1 MLFCWEDV
9 REIDDICVCEAVDD
23 SSNPNKLAVSIS
35 TSQRLV
41 EVILLVDEILH
52 QPTCMTTCREWDIY
66 ILYLHIYHINWLISL
81 ISEPTVCLAERV
93 DGLRGHFFDSQNACC
108 DLLFLLNTLKTVVNS
123 KQPGPNISHQ
133 TPGKTPF
140 QEFFGLTINHIKNLR
155 LWTRPVWKT
164 SSWVFLPPKKS
175 SRKGRYQPASST
187 KEKDRFLDNVLS
199 EAKRARFRVQK
210 NLLDV
215 WGKPKPWELLKDDI
229 IQSSCKL
236 GRWA

>member
-1 MLFCWEDV
+1 MIQQPSCWWLFH
-9 REIDDICVCEAVDD
+9 
-23 SSNPNKLAVSIS
+23 PKKLAVL
-35 TSQRLV
+35 RLNDS
-41 EVILLVDEILH
+41 LKSYCCWMKSCTN
-52 QPTCMTTCREWDIY
+52 QPGMKTCREWDIY
-66 ILYLHIYHINWLISL
+66 HINWWFYR
-81 ISEPTVCLAERV
+81 ISEPSTVGLAERV

-108 DLLFLLNTLKTVVNS
+108 DLQILLNTLKRVVNS

-133 TPGKTPF
+133 TPGKSPF
-140 QEFFGLTINHIKNLR
+140 QEFSVLLNPSSNLR
-155 LWTRPVWKT
+155 LRTRPVWKT
-164 SSWVFLPPKKS
+164 SSWSSNDPKKNS
-175 SRKGRYQPASST
+175 SRKGRLQPASST

-199 EAKRARFRVQK
+199 EARLRASSRVQK